1 MLNRFVKI
9 IKSWRLDLIRK
20 FLLLIFT
27 PTTHYFMKQL
37 AQNLRTGETLLLNVP
52 VPLARKGCLLIKTR
66 KSLVS
71 AGTERMLVRFSKAN
85 FLHKA
90 RQQPDKLRLVIDKI
104 RADGFWK
111 TTRSVLRR
119 LDQLLPLGYCN
130 VGDVVAIGEGV
141 EGFTIGDR
149 VAGNGPHAE
158 VVCVPVNL
166 VAKIPPNVPDEEAAF
181 TVLGAVGLHGL
192 RLLAPALGERVAVIG
207 LGLIG
212 LMVVDLLRAQG
223 CEAIGIEPDEYRR
236 RIAKEKGIPVVN
248 PLKSSGKSISE
259 QFGEMDGVII
269 TASSGSG
276 NVISMAAAICRKR
289 GKIVLI
295 GDVPLHLNRSDFY
308 HKELTFQ
315 VSCAYGPG
323 RYDHVYEE
331 QGVDY
336 PLPYVRWT
344 ENRNFQEILRLLA
357 NGSLDVKPLVSNI
370 MPIESA
376 SDIYQKSNRS
386 LGTLIDYSGKCRVG
400 ETVIQNPDHAFGVQ
414 KVVAAVIGAGNFACV
429 SLLPCLRGK
438 PVKYIASSGGLTAA
452 ELAAKYGIPCIAT
465 DYRTILEDDEV
476 NLIIIAT
483 RHDQHVTIAA
493 DAIRAGKHVFV
504 EKPLS
509 IDFRG
514 VDALKMAFLNAPRP
528 VSLAVGFNRRY
539 APHIIKM
546 RELLEGGPM
555 NIVVTVN
562 AGYVLGNAWIHD
574 STRGGGR
581 LVGEA
586 CHFIDLV
593 AWLAQSYITEV
604 CTHALMARGCVSS
617 DNATV
622 LLRLASGSTGTVHYF
637 SNGHNSYPK
646 ERVEVHSLGRTLIL
660 DDYKTLRGYGFKGF
674 REMKADAGKG
684 HQEQFDRLFECI
696 SNEVKPLMPIEDVWN
711 SSRATLAARDSMWTG
726 TWVKVS

>member
-1 MLNRFVKI
+1 
-9 IKSWRLDLIRK
+9 
-20 FLLLIFT
+20 
-27 PTTHYFMKQL
+27 MKQL

-52 VPLARKGCLLIKTR
+52 VPLVRKGFVLIRSR
-66 KSLVS
+66 KNLVS
-71 AGTERMLVRFSKAN
+71 AGTERMLIEFSKAN
-85 FLHKA
+85 FLLKA
-90 RQQPDKLRLVIDKI
+90 RQQPDQLRLIIDKV
-104 RADGFWK
+104 RSDGLWK

-149 VAGNGPHAE
+149 VVSNGPHAE

-166 VAKIPPNVPDEEAAF
+166 VAKVPDNVPDHEAAF
-181 TVLGAVGLHGL
+181 TVLGAVGLHGV

-212 LMVVDLLRAQG
+212 LMVVDMLRAQG
-223 CEAIGIEPDEYRR
+223 CEVVGIEPDEDRR
-236 RIAKEKGIPVVN
+236 RIAGEKAVKTIDPR
-248 PLKSSGKSISE
+248 KCTGKSIST

-269 TASSGSG
+269 TASSKSG
-276 NVISMAAAICRKR
+276 NVISMASAVSRKQ

-308 HKELTFQ
+308 QKELRFQ

-323 RYDHVYEE
+323 RYDHAYEE

-344 ENRNFQEILRLLA
+344 VNRNFQEVLRLLG

-370 MPIESA
+370 VPFESYLN
-376 SDIYQKSNRS
+376 IYQRNSRT
-386 LGTLIDYSGKCRVG
+386 LGTLIDYTGKCNTG
-400 ETVIQNPDHAFGVQ
+400 ETVVPNPANAFVKQ
-414 KVVAAVIGAGNFACV
+414 QVVAAVVGAGNFACMT
-429 SLLPCLRGK
+429 LLPCLRGK
-438 PVKYIASSGGLTAA
+438 CVKYIASAGGLKAA
-452 ELAAKYGIPCIAT
+452 ELAAKYGIPYIAT
-465 DYRTILEDDEV
+465 DYRKILEDDEV

-493 DAIRAGKHVFV
+493 DALRAGKHVFV

-509 IDFRG
+509 IDIRG
-514 VDALKMAFLNAPRP
+514 IEEVKTALQNAQSP
-528 VSLAVGFNRRY
+528 VSLTVGFNRRY
-539 APHIIKM
+539 APHMIKM
-546 RELLEGGPM
+546 REFLEGGPM
-555 NIVVTVN
+555 NVVITIN
-562 AGYVLGNAWIHD
+562 AGYVFGNAWIHD
-574 STRGGGR
+574 SVRGGGR

-593 AWLAQSYITEV
+593 SWIAQSRIIEV
-604 CTHALMARGCVSS
+604 CTNALTVRGCLSS
-617 DNATV
+617 ENATV
-622 LLRLASGSTGTVHYF
+622 LLRLANGSTGTVHYF
-637 SNGHNSYPK
+637 SNGHSNYPK
-646 ERVEVHSLGRTLIL
+646 ERIEVHSLGRTLIL
-660 DDYKTLRGYGFKGF
+660 DDYKMLRGYGFEGF
-674 REMKADAGKG
+674 REMKTNAGKG

-696 SNEVKPLMPIEDVWN
+696 SSGKVPLIPLEDIWN

-726 TWVKVS
+726 AWVKVS

>member
-1 MLNRFVKI
+1 
-9 IKSWRLDLIRK
+9 
-20 FLLLIFT
+20 
-27 PTTHYFMKQL
+27 MKQL

-52 VPLARKGCLLIKTR
+52 VPLVRKGFVLIRSR

-71 AGTERMLVRFSKAN
+71 AGTERMLIEFSKAN
-85 FLHKA
+85 FLLKA
-90 RQQPDKLRLVIDKI
+90 RQQPDQLRLIIDKV
-104 RADGFWK
+104 RSDGLWK

-141 EGFTIGDR
+141 EGLTIGDR
-149 VAGNGPHAE
+149 VVSNGPHAE

-166 VAKIPPNVPDEEAAF
+166 VAKVPDNVPDHEAAF
-181 TVLGAVGLHGL
+181 TVLGAVGLHGV

-212 LMVVDLLRAQG
+212 LMVVDMLRAQG
-223 CEAIGIEPDEYRR
+223 CEVVGIEPDEDRR
-236 RIAKEKGIPVVN
+236 RIAGEKAVKTIDPR
-248 PLKSSGKSISE
+248 KCTGKSIST

-269 TASSGSG
+269 TASSKSG
-276 NVISMAAAICRKR
+276 NVISMASAVSRKQ

-308 HKELTFQ
+308 QKELRFQ

-323 RYDHVYEE
+323 RYDHAYEE

-344 ENRNFQEILRLLA
+344 VNRNFQEVLRLLG

-370 MPIESA
+370 VPFESYLN
-376 SDIYQKSNRS
+376 IYQRNSRT
-386 LGTLIDYSGKCRVG
+386 LGTLIDYTGKCNTG
-400 ETVIQNPDHAFGVQ
+400 ETVVPNPANAFVKQ
-414 KVVAAVIGAGNFACV
+414 QVVAAVVGAGNFACMT
-429 SLLPCLRGK
+429 LLPCLRGK
-438 PVKYIASSGGLTAA
+438 CVKYIASAGGLKAA
-452 ELAAKYGIPCIAT
+452 ELAAKYGIPYIAT
-465 DYRTILEDDEV
+465 DYRKILEDDEV

-493 DAIRAGKHVFV
+493 DALRAGKHVFV

-509 IDFRG
+509 IDIRG
-514 VDALKMAFLNAPRP
+514 IEEVKTALQNAQSP
-528 VSLAVGFNRRY
+528 VSLTVGFNRRY
-539 APHIIKM
+539 APHMIKM
-546 RELLEGGPM
+546 REFLEGGPM
-555 NIVVTVN
+555 NVVITIN
-562 AGYVLGNAWIHD
+562 AGYVLGNAWIH
-574 STRGGGR
+574 SERGGGR

-593 AWLAQSYITEV
+593 SWIAQSRIIEV
-604 CTHALMARGCVSS
+604 CTNALTVRGCLSS
-617 DNATV
+617 ENATV
-622 LLRLASGSTGTVHYF
+622 LLRLANGSTGTVHYF
-637 SNGHNSYPK
+637 SNGHSNYPK
-646 ERVEVHSLGRTLIL
+646 ERIEVHSLGRTLIL
-660 DDYKTLRGYGFKGF
+660 DDYKMLRGYGFEGF
-674 REMKADAGKG
+674 REMKTNAGKG

-696 SNEVKPLMPIEDVWN
+696 SSGKVPLIPLEDIWN

-726 TWVKVS
+726 AWVKVP